1 MVRMPSRL
9 AALDR
14 KLLRDLWEMKG
25 QALAIAAVIGAGVV
39 MFVAFSSNFESL
51 RLSQGIFYEKSRFA
65 DVFATLKRAPA
76 RLEERFREIPGVEA
90 VATRVVADVTID
102 VPGMA
107 EPASGRLISLPERG
121 RPLLND
127 LHLRRGRW
135 IDPARPDEVLANESF
150 CEAHGFGPGDQI
162 AAVINGRRRALTIV
176 GIALS
181 PEYVYAIR
189 PGELFPDQRRF
200 GIFWMDRRAL
210 ASAFNMEGGFNDVS
224 IRLARGVPPESIID
238 NLDRLI
244 EPYGGLGSVP
254 QALQLSAWTLENEL
268 RQLQSMGFFVPAIF
282 LGVAAFILS
291 VALTRALAIQR
302 PQIAA
307 LKALGYSNRELGW
320 HYVKFALVIAASG
333 ALAGIGLGGWLGA
346 AMMGMY
352 SEFFRFPVFE
362 YRLSTDV
369 AIGALGMSLVVG
381 ALGAQSAVRRAV
393 RIPPAEAMRSEP
405 PARYRRSVFE
415 RSWRGMRLT
424 MATRMILRN
433 LERQPVRS
441 ATSVVGI
448 AFAVAVLF
456 VGLAFIDVMDELINR
471 QFIQS
476 MRQDATVN
484 FVEPRSS
491 TAVFAARQL
500 PGVLDIEATR
510 SAPVRLR
517 ARSASRTLGITGV
530 PSTPRLNRIVDRRG
544 EAVPVPEEGLVMSR
558 LLGDIL
564 GVGVGDLLQ
573 VEVLE
578 GRRPVRTATVAALVD
593 DSMGLQAYMNIDAL
607 HRMLREGGVLSGAAM
622 TVDPAEIG
630 RFYAEVKAIPAIAG
644 VALRE
649 ITLRNFRETMG
660 EQMNLMIFF
669 FVLFAGVI
677 AFGVVYNS
685 ARVSLS
691 ERSRELASLR
701 VLGFTRAEI
710 SLILLGELALLT
722 LLALPVGA
730 LIGYALGELVLSGL
744 NNELY
749 RLSFTARPATIA
761 ASFLTVIGASLIS
774 ALIVRRRLD
783 RLDLIGVLKTRE

>member
-1 MVRMPSRL
+1 
-9 AALDR
+9 
-14 KLLRDLWEMKG
+14 
-25 QALAIAAVIGAGVV
+25 
-39 MFVAFSSNFESL
+39 
-51 RLSQGIFYEKSRFA
+51 
-65 DVFATLKRAPA
+65 
-76 RLEERFREIPGVEA
+76 
-90 VATRVVADVTID
+90 
-102 VPGMA
+102 
-107 EPASGRLISLPERG
+107 
-121 RPLLND
+121 
-127 LHLRRGRW
+127 
-135 IDPARPDEVLANESF
+135 
-150 CEAHGFGPGDQI
+150 
-162 AAVINGRRRALTIV
+162 
-176 GIALS
+176 
-181 PEYVYAIR
+181 
-189 PGELFPDQRRF
+189 
-200 GIFWMDRRAL
+200 
-210 ASAFNMEGGFNDVS
+210 
-224 IRLARGVPPESIID
+224 
-238 NLDRLI
+238 
-244 EPYGGLGSVP
+244 
-254 QALQLSAWTLENEL
+254 
-268 RQLQSMGFFVPAIF
+268 
-282 LGVAAFILS
+282 
-291 VALTRALAIQR
+291 
-302 PQIAA
+302 
-307 LKALGYSNRELGW
+307 
-320 HYVKFALVIAASG
+320 
-333 ALAGIGLGGWLGA
+333 
-346 AMMGMY
+346 
-352 SEFFRFPVFE
+352 
-362 YRLSTDV
+362 
-369 AIGALGMSLVVG
+369 
-381 ALGAQSAVRRAV
+381 
-393 RIPPAEAMRSEP
+393 
-405 PARYRRSVFE
+405 
-415 RSWRGMRLT
+415 
-424 MATRMILRN
+424 MILRN

-471 QFIQS
+471 QFVQS
-476 MRQDATVN
+476 MRQDATVS

-491 TAVFAARQL
+491 TAVFAVGHL
-500 PGVLDIEATR
+500 PGVLDLEATR

-517 ARSASRTLGITGV
+517 AGSATRTLAITGV
-530 PSTPRLNRIVDRRG
+530 PPSARLNRIVDRRG
-544 EAVPVPEEGLVMSR
+544 EAVPVPEEGLVISR

-564 GVGVGDLLQ
+564 GVGVGDSLQ

-578 GRRPVRTATVAALVD
+578 GRRPVRTVTVASLVD

-607 HRMLREGGVLSGAAM
+607 HRILREGGVLSGAAM

-749 RLSFTARPATIA
+749 RLSFTARPATAA
-761 ASFLTVIGASLIS
+761 ASFLTVISASLIS
-774 ALIVRRRLD
+774 GLIVRRRLD